1 MKRIVL
7 ILAVSLITLSAGT
20 VIAYK
25 NTASLGYGEAQLIS
39 REGDSVFVMDFEIDL
54 IEIEKET
61 KRILKELSE
70 FTMPI

>member
-7 ILAVSLITLSAGT
+7 ILAVSFIALSAGT

-61 KRILKELSE
+61 ERILKELSE

>member
-39 REGDSVFVMDFEIDL
+39 REGDSVFVMDYEIDL

-61 KRILKELSE
+61 ERILKELSE